1 MSRNKDQLQWDL
13 GQLEDDVANEYLMGN
28 TGELYDNMIHR
39 MPLEIRAIALY
50 EELKHWE
57 EEIPFDL
64 ERIMEELGI
73 KKEDIG
79 GKKND

>member
-64 ERIMEELGI
+64 EQIMEELGI

-79 GKKND
+79 GKKE

>member
-1 MSRNKDQLQWDL
+1 
-13 GQLEDDVANEYLMGN
+13 MGN

-64 ERIMEELGI
+64 EQIMEELGI

-79 GKKND
+79 GKKE

>member
-13 GQLEDDVANEYLMGN
+13 EHLEDEVANEYLMGN

-57 EEIPFDL
+57 EKIPFDL
-64 ERIMEELGI
+64 EQIMEELGI
-73 KKEDIG
+73 KKENIG

>member
-1 MSRNKDQLQWDL
+1 
-13 GQLEDDVANEYLMGN
+13 MGN

-64 ERIMEELGI
+64 EQIMEELGI